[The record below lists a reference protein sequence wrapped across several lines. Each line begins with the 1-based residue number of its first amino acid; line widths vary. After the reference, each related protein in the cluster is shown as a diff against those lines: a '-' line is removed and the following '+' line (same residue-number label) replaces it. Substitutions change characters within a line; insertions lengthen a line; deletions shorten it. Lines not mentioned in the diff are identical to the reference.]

1 MPDDAPPPSGRQG
14 RPVPGSEPSPGP
26 ETSDSR
32 GGEVAGAAPDR
43 ASAAADPAAEAAAAA
58 LARARKAA
66 RDKGLRPGLRP
77 MRRRRP
83 GGPAPT
89 LSGAGRD
96 GRDPALL
103 GDQLDRLMADRGWQV
118 DVAVGSVMGRW
129 PQIVGPDVAA
139 HVTPVSYDAGV
150 LTVRADSTAWATQM
164 RLLSSALLGR
174 LEEEVGAG
182 TVTELKVNGPSAPS
196 WSKGLRRAQGPGPRD
211 TYG

>member
-1 MPDDAPPPSGRQG
+1 MPDDPLPPSGSQG
-14 RPVPGSEPSPGP
+14 PPDPGSE
-26 ETSDSR
+26 
-32 GGEVAGAAPDR
+32 AAPD
-43 ASAAADPAAEAAAAA
+43 ADPAAEAAASA
-58 LARARKAA
+58 LARARRAA

-83 GGPAPT
+83 GGPAPA